1 MADRHGELSGR
12 VAIVTGGAA
21 GIGAATCD
29 ALAERGAAVTVADV
43 AEEINEVADR
53 IKSSGGAAQAVTT
66 DVSDQGQVEG
76 MVQRTVDE
84 FGRLDFLLNVAA
96 VTGTTENVWLAD
108 PQAWA
113 QAPSI
118 NLFGTFMPTRA
129 ALPHMLERGSGRVLN
144 VTSGLGQNPTP
155 QTSAYGSS
163 KAGVTHFTRILATE
177 LLGTGVTAN
186 AVDPGV
192 VGTALATDIV
202 AGLGGGAGPPQ
213 WGPRPQDPWES
224 ARLLAWLCGP
234 VGSWINGQVVDVNN
248 PIVRGLLQL
257 PVPVTFS

>member
-12 VAIVTGGAA
+12 VAIVTGAAA
-21 GIGAATCD
+21 GIGAAACD
-29 ALAERGAAVTVADV
+29 ELAERGAAVTVADV
-43 AEEINEVADR
+43 AEGINEVADR

-96 VTGTTENVWLAD
+96 VTGTTEYVSQAD
-108 PQAWA
+108 PQAWR
-113 QAPSI
+113 QAPTI
-118 NLFGTFMPTRA
+118 DLFGTFMPTRF
-129 ALPHMLERGSGRVLN
+129 ALPHMLEQGSGRVLN
-144 VTSGLGQNPTP
+144 VTSGLGYNPTP

-163 KAGVTHFTRILATE
+163 KAGVIHFTRILAME

-186 AVDPGV
+186 AVDPGL

-202 AGLGGGAGPPQ
+202 AGLGGEAGPQ
-213 WGPRPQDPWES
+213 WGPRPQDPWEP
-224 ARLLAWLCGP
+224 ARLLVWLCGP

-257 PVPVTFS
+257 PVTVTFS

>member
-12 VAIVTGGAA
+12 VAIVTGGAT

-96 VTGTTENVWLAD
+96 VAGPTENVWVAD

-129 ALPHMLERGSGRVLN
+129 ALPHMLEQGSGRVLT
-144 VTSGLGQNPTP
+144 VTSGLGYNPTP

-163 KAGVTHFTRILATE
+163 KAGVIHFTRILATE

-186 AVDPGV
+186 GVDPGL
-192 VGTALATDIV
+192 VGTELATDIV
-202 AGLGGGAGPPQ
+202 AGLGGEAGPQ
-213 WGPRPQDPWES
+213 WGPRPQDPWEP
-224 ARLLAWLCGP
+224 ARLLVWLCGP

-257 PVPVTFS
+257 PVTVTYS